1 MARFRLQPGATLRE
15 LGEKV
20 QQLATMS
27 DAEFIAVDP
36 RAFFASVLDL
46 PPTIDVVLLKDEAN
60 LRHIV
65 VPYYAE
71 PPTPGGAEATGVG
84 IFCGCS
90 E

>member
-1 MARFRLQPGATLRE
+1 MPGATLRQ

-27 DAEFIAVDP
+27 STEFSAVAVDP
-36 RAFFASVLDL
+36 RAFFSSVLDL
-46 PPTIDVVLLKDEAN
+46 PPSTEVVLVKDQPN
-60 LRHIV
+60 LRHII

-71 PPTPGGAEATGVG
+71 PPTPGGAEMTGVG